1 MDCIFIFTEKAT
13 IMKKF
18 PVYFFAS
25 LMLFLSTFNGS
36 AQEHP
41 EIRPLE
47 IGEKAPFFNLPGV
60 DGNYHSLNDFDNA
73 KILVVIFTCNHCPT
87 AQAYEDKII
96 NLTSDYRDSG
106 VAVVAI
112 LPNDDAAL
120 SLAECGYS
128 DLDDSFESMKVRAK
142 DKHFNFPYLYDGK
155 DEEVSMNYGP
165 QATPHAFVFD
175 KDRKLRY
182 RGRIDDTEN
191 PYVEPGKRDLR
202 NALDQMLAGNEVT
215 VKTTK
220 TFGCSIKWAW
230 KNEWTKKL
238 IEDWAK
244 EPVSVQ
250 SVNADSI
257 RTIVANEGGKLRMVN
272 VWATWCGPCVIEFPE
287 LVNTYRMYNGRDFE
301 FVSIS
306 ADKPDRLDKVEAFL
320 KDHQAS
326 NPNYIF
332 ASDDN
337 YRMIEAVDE
346 EWQGSLPYTLII
358 KPGGEII
365 YKHSGGIDPLEV
377 RKVIIGYLGRY
388 YADDK

>member
-1 MDCIFIFTEKAT
+1 M
-13 IMKKF
+13 MKKQ
-18 PVYFFAS
+18 
-25 LMLFLSTFNGS
+25 LILLSVS
-36 AQEHP
+36 ALLLLQGAKVAYSQQHP
-41 EIRPLE
+41 EIKPLE
-47 IGEKAPFFNLPGV
+47 IGQKAPFFNLPGV
-60 DGNYHSLNDFDNA
+60 DGNEHSLNDFDSSD
-73 KILVVIFTCNHCPT
+73 ILVVIFTCNHCPT

-96 NLTSDYRDSG
+96 RLTSDYQDKG

-112 LPNDDAAL
+112 LPNDDSAL

-128 DLDDSFESMKVRAK
+128 DLDDSFESMKIRAK

-175 KDRKLRY
+175 KERMLRY

-191 PYVEPGKRDLR
+191 PYVEPKTTDLR
-202 NALDQMLAGNEVT
+202 NALDEMLAGREVT

-238 IEDWAK
+238 QEDWAE
-244 EPVSVQ
+244 EPVTVQ
-250 SVNADSI
+250 PVDANDI
-257 RTIVANEGGKLRMVN
+257 GQIMANESGKLRLVN

-287 LVNTYRMYNGRDFE
+287 LVKIYRMYNGRDFE

-306 ADKPDRLDKVEAFL
+306 ADKPNRKDKVQSFL
-320 KDHQAS
+320 EEHLAS

-337 YRMIEAVDE
+337 YRMIEAIDKD
-346 EWQGSLPYTLII
+346 WQGSLPYTLII
-358 KPGGEII
+358 KPGGEVI
-365 YKHSGGIDPLEV
+365 YRHSGGINPLEV
-377 RKVIIGYLGRY
+377 RKVIIKELGRY